1 MNIDPKIAAVDWEYV
16 VQNLKSSVTIAD
28 ARRSDFPLVFVNSH
42 FTELTG
48 YTKNEAIGYN
58 CRFLQGVD
66 TDPAAVKKI
75 REALAKQESAVIEI
89 LNYTKEG
96 TPFWNEIN
104 LDPIFDRNGE
114 CHYFVGIQFDITDR
128 KTAEEQAKRAAELA
142 EAANRAKSRFIA
154 NMSHEF
160 RTPLNGII
168 GMTELILLSEIDQEQ
183 RDNMKIVQNSAET
196 LLTLINDVL
205 DFSKIEAEKMNLENI
220 EYNIHELMDIT
231 IKAHRPLALEKKIDL
246 LLHIGKR
253 VPKIVVGDPH
263 RLKQVLNNLIGNAI
277 KFTSQGSVKISV
289 EGQEL
294 IEDKLML
301 HFKVKDTGIGI
312 AEKDMPKL
320 FKSFSQVDDSQTR
333 EFGGTGL
340 GLVISQQ
347 IVELMGGH
355 ITVDSDVGIGTIFQF
370 TIPMAYAHTS
380 TSEGVDTEYAPSH
393 KSIEP
398 PVETE
403 EESNAS
409 GLKVLLADDDRISRL
424 ITMRMLEKLGHRA
437 ESVENGLE
445 AVRTLEKDSGY
456 DLVLMDIQMPVMD
469 GLQATDEIRNSGKVN
484 RNDIPIIALTAHA
497 FKDDQKQIMASG
509 MNGALSKPLP
519 IQKLAEIID
528 SVKQEQQK

>member
-58 CRFLQGVD
+58 CRFLQGID
-66 TDPAAVKKI
+66 TDPLAVQKI
-75 REALAKQESAVIEI
+75 REALHKQESAVIEI
-89 LNYTKEG
+89 LNYTKNG

-128 KTAEEQAKRAAELA
+128 KTAEQQAKRAAELA

-205 DFSKIEAEKMNLENI
+205 DFSKIEAEKMNLEHI
-220 EYNIHELMDIT
+220 DYNIHELMDIT

-253 VPKIVVGDPH
+253 VPQVVIGDPH

-277 KFTSQGSVKISV
+277 KFTSEGSVKISI
-289 EGQEL
+289 EGQDLSE
-294 IEDKLML
+294 EQMML
-301 HFKVKDTGIGI
+301 QFKVKDTGIGI

-355 ITVDSDVGIGTIFQF
+355 INVDSDPGIGTIFQF
-370 TIPMAYAHTS
+370 TIPMRYAHTT
-380 TSEGVDTEYAPSH
+380 TSEGVDKEYTPSEQQLLPPDDV
-393 KSIEP
+393 SIEP
-398 PVETE
+398 QY
-403 EESNAS
+403 S

-424 ITMRMLEKLGHRA
+424 ITMRMLEKLGHRV
-437 ESVENGLE
+437 EYVENGLE
-445 AVRTLEKDSGY
+445 ALHKLEADSSY
-456 DLVLMDIQMPVMD
+456 DVVLMDIQMPVMD
-469 GLQATDEIRNSGKVN
+469 GLDATNQIRYSTRIHNN
-484 RNDIPIIALTAHA
+484 RIPIIAVTAHA
-497 FKDDQKQIMASG
+497 FKDDQEQILASG
-509 MNGALSKPLP
+509 MDGALSKPLP
-519 IQKLAEIID
+519 IQKLAEMLNSI
-528 SVKQEQQK
+528 KQEQQK

>member
-28 ARRSDFPLVFVNSH
+28 ARRKDFPLVFVNSH

-66 TDPAAVKKI
+66 TDPGAVKKI

-128 KTAEEQAKRAAELA
+128 KTAEQQAKRAAELA

-253 VPKIVVGDPH
+253 VPKVVVGDPH

-277 KFTSQGSVKISV
+277 KFTTQGSVKISI

-294 IEDKLML
+294 SEDKLML

-312 AEKDMPKL
+312 ADKDMPKL

-355 ITVDSDVGIGTIFQF
+355 ITVDSDVGIGSIFQF
-370 TIPMAYAHTS
+370 TIPMDYAHIS
-380 TSEGVDTEYAPSH
+380 TSEGVDQEYAPSYQQ
-393 KSIEP
+393 IEP
-398 PVETE
+398 PVEIAD
-403 EESNAS
+403 ESNAS

-437 ESVENGLE
+437 EFVENGLE
-445 AVRTLEKDSGY
+445 AVRTLEKDSSY
-456 DLVLMDIQMPVMD
+456 DLILMDIQMPVMD

-484 RNDIPIIALTAHA
+484 HNRIPIIALTAHA
-497 FKDDQKQIMASG
+497 FKDDQKQILASG

-519 IQKLAEIID
+519 IQKLAEMID
-528 SVKQEQQK
+528 SIKQEQHK